1 MKEIMLVGRVLPQ
14 SIVFVV
20 AGEEEAF
27 FGAPP
32 DWMTVSE
39 YNAMKLASLLE
50 QSDAD
55 DPGVDVDYVE
65 PCIQ

>member
-1 MKEIMLVGRVLPQ
+1 MTELVLVGRVLPR

-32 DWMTVSE
+32 DWIKVSE

-55 DPGVDVDYVE
+55 DPGVDVDYIE
-65 PCIQ
+65 PSIQ